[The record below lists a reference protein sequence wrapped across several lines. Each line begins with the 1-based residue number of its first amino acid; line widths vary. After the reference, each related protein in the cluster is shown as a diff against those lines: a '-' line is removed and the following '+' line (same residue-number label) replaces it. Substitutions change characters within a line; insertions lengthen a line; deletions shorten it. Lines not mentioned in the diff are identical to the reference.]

1 MILWDG
7 GNNDTPFVQPD
18 VHIVVV
24 DPHRPGHELRY
35 HPGETNLRM
44 ADVCVVNKIDSAP
57 QEGIDAVLDSIHE
70 HNPNATVVLAASP
83 FHVEG
88 DASEIR
94 GKRVLAIED
103 GPTLTHGEMT
113 YGAAVLAAKQHGAA
127 ELVDPRPFAVGTIA
141 KTFEDY
147 PHVGTLLPAM
157 GYGDEQIEDLRKTI
171 DALRRRARPDRH
183 ADRPAQARRLRPARA
198 SRDVSA
204 PGGRRAD
211 ARRRARREGPA
222 RAGSRVSATVVA
234 LGGNAL
240 VREGERGTVAEQR
253 ANLRE
258 HCAALVPL
266 LDGPL
271 VVTHGN
277 GPQVGA
283 ALLRSERAAD
293 EAPPLPLWLAV
304 AQTQAEIGSLI
315 GLELGAL
322 VARPVATVVTHV
334 RVDEDDPAFAEPTKP
349 IGPFYSREQAERLEQ
364 ERGWRLVEDAGRGWR
379 RVVPSP
385 QPRTI
390 VELEAVRRLLDDGI
404 VAVACGGGGIPVVER
419 SGRLDGVDAV
429 IDKDLTSAL
438 LAAELGARRLVIVT
452 DVPAL
457 LRGYGTPAEEEVRSL
472 TPAEAEELLPELAA
486 GSMRPKVEACLRFV
500 RATGGEALIVS
511 AAGLSDALEGKSGT
525 RIASE

>member
-1 MILWDG
+1 M
-7 GNNDTPFVQPD
+7 
-18 VHIVVV
+18 
-24 DPHRPGHELRY
+24 
-35 HPGETNLRM
+35 
-44 ADVCVVNKIDSAP
+44 
-57 QEGIDAVLDSIHE
+57 
-70 HNPNATVVLAASP
+70 
-83 FHVEG
+83 
-88 DASEIR
+88 
-94 GKRVLAIED
+94 
-103 GPTLTHGEMT
+103 
-113 YGAAVLAAKQHGAA
+113 
-127 ELVDPRPFAVGTIA
+127 
-141 KTFEDY
+141 
-147 PHVGTLLPAM
+147 
-157 GYGDEQIEDLRKTI
+157 
-171 DALRRRARPDRH
+171 
-183 ADRPAQARRLRPARA
+183 
-198 SRDVSA
+198 
-204 PGGRRAD
+204 
-211 ARRRARREGPA
+211 
-222 RAGSRVSATVVA
+222 SATVVA

-266 LDGPL
+266 LDEPL

-293 EAPPLPLWLAV
+293 EVPPLPLWLAV

-315 GLELGAL
+315 DLELGAL
-322 VARPVATVVTHV
+322 ARRPIATVVTHV

-349 IGPFYSREQAERLEQ
+349 IGPFYSGEQAKRLDA

-385 QPRTI
+385 EPRAI

-419 SGRLDGVDAV
+419 SDRLDGVDAV

-438 LAAELGARRLVIVT
+438 LAAALGARRLVVVT

-472 TPAEAEELLPELAA
+472 TLAEAEGLLPELAV
-486 GSMRPKVEACLRFV
+486 GSMRPKVQACVRFV
-500 RATGGEALIVS
+500 RETGGEAIIAS
-511 AAGLSDALEGKSGT
+511 AAGLADALEGKSGT
-525 RIASE
+525 RIAGE